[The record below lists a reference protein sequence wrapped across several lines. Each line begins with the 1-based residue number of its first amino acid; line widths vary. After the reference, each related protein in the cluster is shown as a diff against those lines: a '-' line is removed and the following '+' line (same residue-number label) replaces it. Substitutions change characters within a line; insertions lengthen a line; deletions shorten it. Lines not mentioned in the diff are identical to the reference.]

1 MAFSMNFSQMYS
13 VCLIHAHMPPLFS
26 LTPLSFM
33 FPSIHSSTYMPYVI
47 FIYKYPFWFCW
58 WIDWDRVLL
67 RLWLFLVLDV
77 GFCMFAVWNY
87 GSYVALIKFWD
98 GIMFKIIKVFL
109 GTVPGLGSPTNL
121 IYLTVISWHTCITLT
136 IVRSIILLWKLLLKK
151 ESLKLG
157 KIINLLFYRKKLLE
171 PDQLKVSFKVLELTR
186 ESGREGGLSDCFKQQ
201 ILKIFLGNQHQMRLS
216 YELAEGRIS
225 HLK

>member
-1 MAFSMNFSQMYS
+1 MDWLRQGLAAT
-13 VCLIHAHMPPLFS
+13 LA
-26 LTPLSFM
+26 LSCFR
-33 FPSIHSSTYMPYVI
+33 
-47 FIYKYPFWFCW
+47 CW
-58 WIDWDRVLL
+58 ILY
-67 RLWLFLVLDV
+67 
-77 GFCMFAVWNY
+77 FAVWSY

-98 GIMFKIIKVFL
+98 VVIFKIIKVFL

-121 IYLTVISWHTCITLT
+121 IYLTVTSWHTRITLT

-186 ESGREGGLSDCFKQQ
+186 ESGREGRPFWLLQTADFK
-201 ILKIFLGNQHQMRLS
+201 N
-216 YELAEGRIS
+216 IS
-225 HLK
+225 W